1 MADGLLLKKSGRRA
15 GLIVLIDPD
24 KIIYENIGSRIKIC
38 EDQGAD
44 AFFFGSSQPVKNDIH
59 FIAKAIRDS
68 ANIPLILFPG
78 SSEQVTPHAD
88 GILFITLIS
97 GRNPDYLIEHH
108 VKAAPFV
115 KKMGLKVLPAAYLL
129 IECGYR
135 TSVERVSRTQPLPA
149 NNIPNIV
156 AHALAGEMI
165 GMRYVYLEA
174 GSGAKNPVSPEI
186 ISAVKSE
193 VTVPV
198 IVGGGIRTPEY
209 AKTLVEAGADFIVI
223 GNVLEKSDDLEIV
236 KKFAEAV
243 K

>member
-1 MADGLLLKKSGRRA
+1 MNGLLDKKSGYRA

-24 KIIYENIGSRIKIC
+24 KIRHEDIAGKVKEYEK
-38 EDQGAD
+38 QGAD
-44 AFFFGSSQPVKNDIH
+44 AFLLGSSQPVKNSIH
-59 FIAKAIRDS
+59 ETAKIIKES
-68 ANIPLILFPG
+68 AKIPLILFPG
-78 SSEQVTPHAD
+78 SSEQVTPNAD

-97 GRNPDYLIEHH
+97 GRNPDFLIEHH

-115 KKMGLKVLPAAYLL
+115 KKTGLKVIPTAYLL

-149 NNIPNIV
+149 SNIPNIV

-186 ISAVKSE
+186 ITAVRQE

-209 AKTLVEAGADFIVI
+209 AKTLVDAGADFVVI
-223 GNVLEKSDDLEIV
+223 GNVLERSEDPEAV
-236 KKFAEAV
+236 RKFAESV
-243 K
+243 R

>member
-1 MADGLLLKKSGRRA
+1 MLVKKPDNRA

-24 KIIYENIGSRIKIC
+24 KIEPGNVAEKIRLYES
-38 EDQGAD
+38 QGTD
-44 AFFFGSSQPVKNDIH
+44 AFFYGSSQPVKNDIH
-59 FIAKAIRDS
+59 SIAKAIRDS

-78 SSEQVTPHAD
+78 SSEQVTPHAN

-115 KKMGLKVLPAAYLL
+115 KKLGLKVLPTAYLL

-149 NNIPNIV
+149 SNIPNIV

-165 GMRYVYLEA
+165 GMKYVYLEA

-186 ISAVKSE
+186 IRAVKAE

-209 AKTLVEAGADFIVI
+209 AKTLVDAGADFIVI
-223 GNVLEKSDDLEIV
+223 GNVLERSDDPEIV
-236 KKFAEAV
+236 KKFSDAV

>member
-1 MADGLLLKKSGRRA
+1 LLEKKKGNRA

-24 KIIYENIGSRIKIC
+24 KIRHEDLKEKIAVFQ
-38 EDQGAD
+38 DQGAD

-59 FIAKAIRDS
+59 AMAKAIREYS
-68 ANIPLILFPG
+68 KIPLILFPG

-115 KKMGLKVLPAAYLL
+115 KKMGLKVLPTAYIL

-165 GMRYVYLEA
+165 GMKYIYLEA

-186 ISAVKSE
+186 ISAVKAQVS
-193 VTVPV
+193 VPV
-198 IVGGGIRTPEY
+198 IAGGGIRTPEY
-209 AKTLVEAGADFIVI
+209 AKVLADAGADFIVI
-223 GNVLEKSDDLEIV
+223 GNVLEKSDDPDIV
-236 KKFAEAV
+236 KKFAGAV
-243 K
+243 R

>member
-1 MADGLLLKKSGRRA
+1 MLKKKENNRA

-24 KIIYENIGSRIKIC
+24 KIKLDEVKSKVKIY

-44 AFFFGSSQPVKNDIH
+44 IFFFGSSQPVKNNIH
-59 FIAKAIRDS
+59 AIAQEIRDNT
-68 ANIPLILFPG
+68 ALPLILFPG
-78 SSEQVTPHAD
+78 SSEQVTPNAD

-108 VKAAPFV
+108 VRAAPFV
-115 KKMGLKVLPAAYLL
+115 KKMGLKVLPTGYIL

-135 TSVERVSRTQPLPA
+135 TSVERVSKTQPLSSS
-149 NNIPNIV
+149 NIENIV

-165 GMRYVYLEA
+165 GMKYIYLEA
-174 GSGAKNPVSPEI
+174 GSGAINPVSPEI
-186 ISAVKSE
+186 ISAVRSQI
-193 VTVPV
+193 TVPL

-209 AKTLVEAGADFIVI
+209 AKKLVDAGADFIVI
-223 GNVLEKSDDLEIV
+223 GNVLEKTDDKDIV
-236 KKFAEAV
+236 KRFAESV

>member
-1 MADGLLLKKSGRRA
+1 MNGLLIKKNGNRA

-24 KIIYENIGSRIKIC
+24 KVMPDDVASKIRIYE
-38 EDQGAD
+38 EQGAD
-44 AFFFGSSQPVKNDIH
+44 AFFFGSSQPVKNNIH
-59 FIAKAIRDS
+59 EIAKKIMES
-68 ANIPLILFPG
+68 THIPLILFPG

-115 KKMGLKVLPAAYLL
+115 RKMGLKVLPTAYLL

-149 NNIPNIV
+149 ANIPNIV

-186 ISAVKSE
+186 IRAVRSE
-193 VTVPV
+193 ISVPL

-209 AKTLVEAGADFIVI
+209 AASLVEAGADFIVI
-223 GNVLEKSDDLEIV
+223 GNVLERSDDPEAV
-236 KKFAEAV
+236 RKFAEAV
-243 K
+243 R

>member
-1 MADGLLLKKSGRRA
+1 LLEKKKLNRA

-24 KIIYENIGSRIKIC
+24 KIRQEDVKDKIGIYQ
-38 EDQGAD
+38 DQGAD

-59 FIAKAIRDS
+59 AMAKAIREFS
-68 ANIPLILFPG
+68 KIPLILFPG

-115 KKMGLKVLPAAYLL
+115 KKMGLKVLPTAYIL

-165 GMRYVYLEA
+165 GMKYVYLEA

-186 ISAVKSE
+186 ISAVKAQVS
-193 VTVPV
+193 VPV

-209 AKTLVEAGADFIVI
+209 AKILTDAGADFIVI
-223 GNVLEKSDDLEIV
+223 GNVLEKSDDPDIV
-236 KKFAEAV
+236 KKFAGAV

>member
-1 MADGLLLKKSGRRA
+1 MLVKKSGNKA

-24 KIIYENIGSRIKIC
+24 KIGRIGVKQKVGQYQ
-38 EDQGAD
+38 EQGAD
-44 AFFFGSSQPVKNDIH
+44 AFFFGSSQPVKND
-59 FIAKAIRDS
+59 FNAIAKEIRLC
-68 ANIPLILFPG
+68 AKVPFILFPG
-78 SSEQVTPHAD
+78 SSEQVTPYAD

-97 GRNPDYLIEHH
+97 GRNPDFLIEHH

-115 KKMGLKVLPAAYLL
+115 KKLGLKVLPTAYIL

-135 TSVERVSRTQPLPA
+135 TSVERVSKTQPLPSS
-149 NNIPNIV
+149 NISNIV

-165 GMRYVYLEA
+165 GMKYVYLEA

-186 ISAVKSE
+186 IKAVKAEIS
-193 VTVPV
+193 VPL

-209 AKTLVEAGADFIVI
+209 AKTLVEAGADFIVV
-223 GNVLEKSDDLEIV
+223 GNVLEKSDDKEIV
-236 KKFAEAV
+236 RKFAEAM

>member
-1 MADGLLLKKSGRRA
+1 MAEGLLVKKSGRRA

-24 KIIYENIGSRIKIC
+24 KIDPKEIEAKIQMFQ
-38 EDQGAD
+38 DQGTD

-59 FIAKAIRDS
+59 SIAKAIRDS

-78 SSEQVTPHAD
+78 SSEQVTPYAD

-115 KKMGLKVLPAAYLL
+115 KKLGLKVLPTAYLL

-149 NNIPNIV
+149 GNIPNIV

-165 GMRYVYLEA
+165 GMRYIYLEA
-174 GSGAKNPVSPEI
+174 GSGAKNPVSPDI
-186 ISAVKSE
+186 IRAVKNE

-198 IVGGGIRTPEY
+198 IVGGGIRIPEY
-209 AKTLVEAGADFIVI
+209 AKTLVDAGADFIVI
-223 GNVLEKSDDLEIV
+223 GNVLEKSDDPEIV

>member
-1 MADGLLLKKSGRRA
+1 MLLKKGEKRG

-24 KIIYENIGSRIKIC
+24 KFENNNIASRIKIF
-38 EDQGAD
+38 EEQGAD
-44 AFFFGSSQPVKNDIH
+44 AFFFGSSQPVKKDIH
-59 FIAKAIRDS
+59 STAKAIRDC

-149 NNIPNIV
+149 SNIPNIV

-186 ISAVKSE
+186 IRAVRSE

-209 AKTLVEAGADFIVI
+209 AKKLVEAGADFIVI
-223 GNVLEKSDDLEIV
+223 GNVLENSDDPQAV
-236 KKFAEAV
+236 RKFSEV
-243 K
+243 MK

>member
-1 MADGLLLKKSGRRA
+1 LLNKKEGNRS

-24 KIIYENIGSRIKIC
+24 KIKVEDVISKVNIYQE
-38 EDQGAD
+38 QGAI
-44 AFFFGSSQPVKNDIH
+44 AFFYGSSQPVKNDIH
-59 FIAKAIRDS
+59 AIAKEIR
-68 ANIPLILFPG
+68 ACAKIPLILFPG
-78 SSEQVTPHAD
+78 SSEQVTPYAD

-115 KKMGLKVLPAAYLL
+115 KKMGLKVLPTAYLL

-135 TSVERVSRTQPLPA
+135 TSVERVSKTQPLPSS
-149 NNIPNIV
+149 NIPNIV

-186 ISAVKSE
+186 IKAVKAEIS
-193 VTVPV
+193 VPL

-209 AKTLVEAGADFIVI
+209 AKTLVEAGADFIVV
-223 GNVLEKSDDLEIV
+223 GNVLEKSDDKEIV
-236 KKFAEAV
+236 RKFAEAM

>member
-1 MADGLLLKKSGRRA
+1 LNGLLVKKEGCKS

-24 KIIYENIGSRIKIC
+24 KIMPDDVASKIRIYE
-38 EDQGAD
+38 EQGAD

-59 FIAKAIRDS
+59 SIAKAVKES
-68 ANIPLILFPG
+68 THIPLILFPG

-115 KKMGLKVLPAAYLL
+115 KKLGLKVLPTAYLL

-149 NNIPNIV
+149 ANIPNIV

-186 ISAVKSE
+186 IRAVRSE
-193 VTVPV
+193 ISVPL

-209 AKTLVEAGADFIVI
+209 AAKLVDAGADFIVI
-223 GNVLEKSDDLEIV
+223 GNILEKSDNPEAV
-236 KKFAEAV
+236 GTFAEAV

>member
-1 MADGLLLKKSGRRA
+1 LLNKKNGNRA

-24 KIIYENIGSRIKIC
+24 KIRL
-38 EDQGAD
+38 EDVKSKVAVFQEQGAD

-59 FIAKAIRDS
+59 AIAKAIRENS
-68 ANIPLILFPG
+68 KIPLILFPG
-78 SSEQVTPHAD
+78 SSEQVTPNAD

-115 KKMGLKVLPAAYLL
+115 KKMGLKVLPTAYIL

-149 NNIPNIV
+149 SNIPNIV

-165 GMRYVYLEA
+165 GMKYVYLEA

-186 ISAVKSE
+186 IQAVKAQI
-193 VTVPV
+193 TVPL

-209 AKTLVEAGADFIVI
+209 AKTLVDAGADFIVI
-223 GNVLEKSDDLEIV
+223 GNVLEKSDDEEIV
-236 KKFAEAV
+236 KKFATGM

>member
-1 MADGLLLKKSGRRA
+1 MLIKKEGYRA

-24 KIIYENIGSRIKIC
+24 KIEIGEVKDKVNIYQK
-38 EDQGAD
+38 QGAD
-44 AFFFGSSQPVKNDIH
+44 AFFFGSSQPVKNNIH
-59 FIAKAIRDS
+59 ALAKEIRDNS
-68 ANIPLILFPG
+68 KIPLILFPG
-78 SSEQVTPHAD
+78 SSEQVTPNAD

-115 KKMGLKVLPAAYLL
+115 KKMGLKVLPTAYLL

-149 NNIPNIV
+149 SNIPNIV

-165 GMRYVYLEA
+165 GMRFVYLEA

-186 ISAVKSE
+186 IAAVKAEIS
-193 VTVPV
+193 VPL

-209 AKTLVEAGADFIVI
+209 AKTLVEAGADFIVV
-223 GNVLEKSDDLEIV
+223 GNVLERSDDKDIV
-236 KKFAEAV
+236 RKFSESM

>member
-1 MADGLLLKKSGRRA
+1 MLLNKKNSSRC

-24 KIIYENIGSRIKIC
+24 KVREKDVAGRVIEFEAG
-38 EDQGAD
+38 GAD
-44 AFFFGSSQPVKNDIH
+44 AFFFGSSQTVRNDINS
-59 FIAKAIRDS
+59 IAKIICK
-68 ANIPLILFPG
+68 NVKIPLILFPG
-78 SSEQVTPHAD
+78 SSEQVTPYAN

-97 GRNPDYLIEHH
+97 GRNSDYLIEHH

-115 KKMGLKVLPAAYLL
+115 KKMGLEVIPTAYIL

-149 NNIPNIV
+149 SNIPNII
-156 AHALAGEMI
+156 AHALAGEML
-165 GMRYVYLEA
+165 GMKYVYLEA

-186 ISAVKSE
+186 IRAVKSE
-193 VTVPV
+193 LTIPV
-198 IVGGGIRTPEY
+198 IVGGGIRTPDY
-209 AKTLVEAGADFIVI
+209 AKKLVDAGADFIVI
-223 GNVLEKSDDLEIV
+223 GNVLEKSDDPDIV